1 MSQWIDQ
8 QNEKIEAAEKD
19 LDADLLKTIEEEMS
33 RSNKSSALDNDRK
46 QKIYAT
52 MCLQKRN
59 RRANVKN
66 LIDVTPW
73 MNGSIILSLLQ
84 DGDGGRDPMLAEI
97 EKRGIEYVFVPK
109 PKKEYNEL
117 SKKDQK
123 KYDKGF
129 AGLSMTDLKTLVK
142 KHEQQ
147 RLLVEE
153 DKTVKVDKIKYL
165 KPLSDELKQWM
176 PKQWQIYK
184 RKKGLIIDDE
194 EAASLTA

>member
-1 MSQWIDQ
+1 M
-8 QNEKIEAAEKD
+8 
-19 LDADLLKTIEEEMS
+19 
-33 RSNKSSALDNDRK
+33 
-46 QKIYAT
+46 
-52 MCLQKRN
+52 
-59 RRANVKN
+59 
-66 LIDVTPW
+66 
-73 MNGSIILSLLQ
+73 
-84 DGDGGRDPMLAEI
+84 DGGRDPMLAEI
-97 EKRGIEYVFVPK
+97 EKWGIEYVFVPR
-109 PKKEYNEL
+109 PKKNISSEKE
-117 SKKDQK
+117 QK

-147 RLLVEE
+147 RLLVLVEE
-153 DKTVKVDKIKYL
+153 DKTVKIEIDKIKHI